1 MRLQHLNLIF
11 QLVYL
16 FRRYHLIQPRLPI
29 IFRID
34 NQRNLLLLNLF
45 HHINRLL
52 YYFLF
57 INYLLLFLLNL
68 QVEFIIFR
76 DGASQ
81 FNDDGFEC
89 LHLAL
94 LDIYLGLGLFKQ
106 SLQLRDS
113 VLSVHFRLVFNIT
126 GTLTESKG

>member
-1 MRLQHLNLIF
+1 MRLQHLNLIL

-16 FRRYHLIQPRLPI
+16 FRRHHLIQPRLPI
-29 IFRID
+29 ILLID
-34 NQRNLLLLNLF
+34 NQWNLLLLNLF
-45 HHINRLL
+45 HHINRLFNN
-52 YYFLF
+52 FLF

-68 QVEFIIFR
+68 QVEFIIFG

-113 VLSVHFRLVFNIT
+113 VLSVHFRLVFDIT
-126 GTLTESKG
+126 RTLTESKG

>member
-1 MRLQHLNLIF
+1 MRLQHLNLIL
-11 QLVYL
+11 QPVYL
-16 FRRYHLIQPRLPI
+16 LRRHHLIQPRLPI
-29 IFRID
+29 ILFIYY
-34 NQRNLLLLNLF
+34 QRNLLLLNLL
-45 HHINRLL
+45 HHSYRLL
-52 YYFLF
+52 INLLF

-76 DGASQ
+76 DGAAQ